1 MPKFSQS
8 HPHSDRQAF
17 ERLMLLIATFLQYP
31 SIGSPE
37 ASTPNNNHPHEALT
51 DVKQQIEQ
59 LAQEMGITINNCS
72 IPTIRKDLVTLRKYG
87 ILNKRIYRWGYYLG
101 TGVMTKSELSVA
113 LNALAS
119 LAEYQRSPQ
128 IIKIYASL
136 IKRLQGFD
144 ADDNSKLLYPVR
156 SQINHL
162 IVNTD
167 LEDRIKKK
175 QTQNRH
181 TLFDR
186 LATVEKA
193 ILDGQAIEIY
203 RHSDP
208 YADNTGAAQVYP
220 LQLIYHDI
228 AWYLLYENCDN
239 SHFMVVRVDRLTDKC
254 IAIPSQTRS
263 LQAQKESLD
272 LAHQLLANGWGLN
285 MGDLDEQM
293 QERQMELEFET
304 VIVRFFEPVIQF
316 IEEGTYRHPSQKIDA
331 RSKPESID
339 LHLSLP
345 PRSLSEFSRWVNRF
359 MDQAIILAPESLVKQ
374 QAQAA
379 QRLTD
384 RYRQQSAPLKPLF
397 TPKEPP

>member
-1 MPKFSQS
+1 MPNSSQT

-17 ERLMLLIATFLQYP
+17 ERLMLLIATFLKYP
-31 SIGSPE
+31 SVGSPE
-37 ASTPNNNHPHEALT
+37 EASQNDDQHHDALV
-51 DVKQQIEQ
+51 DVKQKLEQ
-59 LAQEMGITINNCS
+59 LAQDLGITINSS

-101 TGVMTKSELSVA
+101 TGAMTKQELSVA

-128 IIKIYASL
+128 IIKIYTSL
-136 IKRLQGFD
+136 VKRLQGFD
-144 ADDNSKLLYPVR
+144 AEENSKLLYPVR

-181 TLFDR
+181 TLFDS
-186 LATVEKA
+186 LTTVEKA
-193 ILDGQAIEIY
+193 ILNGQAIEIY
-203 RHSDP
+203 RHTDP
-208 YADNTGAAQVYP
+208 YAENIGAATVYP

-228 AWYLLYENCDN
+228 AWYLLYENCRN
-239 SHFMVVRVDRLTDKC
+239 SHFMIVRVDRLTDKC
-254 IAIPSQTRS
+254 VEIPSQTRS
-263 LQAQKESLD
+263 LQAQKQSLD

-285 MGDLDEQM
+285 MGELEEQM

-304 VIVRFFEPVIQF
+304 VRVRFFAPVIQF

-331 RSKPESID
+331 RQKPNSID
-339 LHLSLP
+339 LQLTLP

-359 MDQAIILAPESLVKQ
+359 MDNALVLAPEHLAIRHS
-374 QAQAA
+374 QAA
-379 QRLTD
+379 QRIIEL
-384 RYRQQSAPLKPLF
+384 YRGNSISISGQ
-397 TPKEPP
+397 

>member
-1 MPKFSQS
+1 MPKFSQT

-181 TLFDR
+181 TLFDS

>member
-1 MPKFSQS
+1 MPKSSQS

-17 ERLMLLIATFLQYP
+17 ERLMLLIATFLTYP

-37 ASTPNNNHPHEALT
+37 TSPQNGELPHDALAA
-51 DVKQQIEQ
+51 VKQKLEQ
-59 LAQEMGITINNCS
+59 LAQEMGITINNIA

-101 TGVMTKSELSVA
+101 TGIMTKQELSVA

-128 IIKIYASL
+128 IIRIYASL
-136 IKRLQGFD
+136 LKRLQGFD
-144 ADDNSKLLYPVR
+144 ANENSKLLYPVR

-175 QTQNRH
+175 QAQNRH
-181 TLFDR
+181 TLFDS
-186 LATVEKA
+186 LPTVEQA
-193 ILDGQAIEIY
+193 ILNGQAIEIY
-203 RHSDP
+203 RHTDP
-208 YADNTGAAQVYP
+208 YADNTGAVTVYP

-228 AWYLLYENCDN
+228 AWYLLYENCEN

-254 IAIPSQTRS
+254 LEIPSQTRS
-263 LQAQKESLD
+263 LQTQKESLD

-285 MGDLDEQM
+285 MGELDEQM
-293 QERQMELEFET
+293 QERQMKLKFET
-304 VIVRFFEPVIQF
+304 VIVRFFAPVIQF
-316 IEEGTYRHPSQKIDA
+316 IEEGTNRHPSQKIDA
-331 RSKPESID
+331 KRKPESID

-359 MDQAIILAPESLVKQ
+359 MDNEIVLAPESLVNQ
-374 QAQAA
+374 QAQSAE
-379 QRLTD
+379 RLAD
-384 RYRQQSAPLKPLF
+384 LYRNGRSN
-397 TPKEPP
+397 

>member
-1 MPKFSQS
+1 MPKSSQT
-8 HPHSDRQAF
+8 HAYSDRQAF
-17 ERLMLLIATFLQYP
+17 ERLMLIIATFLQYP
-31 SIGSPE
+31 SIGSPD
-37 ASTPNNNHPHEALT
+37 ASPQNNDRPHEALAA
-51 DVKQQIEQ
+51 VKQQLEQ
-59 LAQEMGITINNCS
+59 LAQEMGIAINNIA

-101 TGVMTKSELSVA
+101 TGVMTKQELSVA

-128 IIKIYASL
+128 IIRIYASL
-136 IKRLQGFD
+136 VKRLQGFD
-144 ADDNSKLLYPVR
+144 TPENSKLLYPVR

-162 IVNTD
+162 IVTTD

-175 QTQNRH
+175 QIQNRH
-181 TLFDR
+181 NLFDS
-186 LATVEKA
+186 LSTVEKA

-228 AWYLLYENCDN
+228 AWYLLYENCEN
-239 SHFMVVRVDRLTDKC
+239 SHFMIVRVDRLTDKC
-254 IAIPSQTRS
+254 IEIPLQTRS
-263 LQAQKESLD
+263 LQKQKESLD

-285 MGDLDEQM
+285 MGEFDEQM

-304 VIVRFFEPVIQF
+304 VIVRFFAPVIQF

-331 RSKPESID
+331 RRKPESID

-345 PRSLSEFSRWVNRF
+345 PRSLGEFSRWVNRF
-359 MDQAIILAPESLVKQ
+359 MDNAIILAPEHLANKHVQS
-374 QAQAA
+374 A
-379 QRLTD
+379 QRLVKL
-384 RYRQQSAPLKPLF
+384 YQ
-397 TPKEPP
+397 E

>member
-1 MPKFSQS
+1 MPKPSQT
-8 HPHSDRQAF
+8 HPYSDRQAF

-37 ASTPNNNHPHEALT
+37 ASPQNHDQPHDALT
-51 DVKQQIEQ
+51 AVKQQLEQ
-59 LAQEMGITINNCS
+59 LAQEMGITINNIA

-101 TGVMTKSELSVA
+101 TGVMTKQELSVA

-128 IIKIYASL
+128 IIRLYESL
-136 IKRLQGFD
+136 VKRLQGLD
-144 ADDNSKLLYPVR
+144 ADENSKLLYPVR

-162 IVNTD
+162 IVTTD

-175 QTQNRH
+175 QAQNRH
-181 TLFDR
+181 TLFDS
-186 LATVEKA
+186 LSTVEQA
-193 ILDGQAIEIY
+193 ILNGQAIEIY
-203 RHSDP
+203 RHTDP

-228 AWYLLYENCDN
+228 AWYLLYENCEN

-254 IAIPSQTRS
+254 VAIPSQTRS

-285 MGDLDEQM
+285 MGEPEEQM
-293 QERQMELEFET
+293 QERQMKLKFET
-304 VIVRFFEPVIQF
+304 VIVRFFAPVIQF

-331 RSKPESID
+331 KRKPESID

-359 MDQAIILAPESLVKQ
+359 MDNAIVLAPESLVNQ
-374 QAQAA
+374 QAQSAE
-379 QRLTD
+379 RLAD
-384 RYRQQSAPLKPLF
+384 LYRNVRSN
-397 TPKEPP
+397 

>member
-1 MPKFSQS
+1 MPKFSQT

-17 ERLMLLIATFLQYP
+17 ERLMLLITTFLQYP
-31 SIGSPE
+31 SVGSPE
-37 ASTPNNNHPHEALT
+37 ASPQNGDQPHDSLV
-51 DVKQQIEQ
+51 DVKQKLEQ
-59 LAQEMGITINNCS
+59 LAQDLGITINNCS

-101 TGVMTKSELSVA
+101 TGAMTKEELSVA

-128 IIKIYASL
+128 IIKIYTSL
-136 IKRLQGFD
+136 VKRLQGFD
-144 ADDNSKLLYPVR
+144 ADENSKLLYPVR

-181 TLFDR
+181 TLFDS
-186 LATVEKA
+186 LTTVEKA
-193 ILDGQAIEIY
+193 ILNGQAIEIY
-203 RHSDP
+203 RHTDP
-208 YADNTGAAQVYP
+208 YAENIGAATVYP

-228 AWYLLYENCDN
+228 AWYLLYENCN
-239 SHFMVVRVDRLTDKC
+239 SSHFMIVRVDRLTDKC
-254 IAIPSQTRS
+254 VEIPSQTRS
-263 LQAQKESLD
+263 LQAQKQSLD
-272 LAHQLLANGWGLN
+272 LAHQILANGWGLN
-285 MGDLDEQM
+285 MGELGEQM

-304 VIVRFFEPVIQF
+304 VIVRFFAPVIQF

-331 RSKPESID
+331 RRKPDSID
-339 LHLSLP
+339 LQLTLP

-359 MDQAIILAPESLVKQ
+359 MDNAIILAPESLVHKQ
-374 QAQAA
+374 AKAA
-379 QRLTD
+379 QRLAD
-384 RYRQQSAPLKPLF
+384 LYRREIVK
-397 TPKEPP
+397 

>member
-1 MPKFSQS
+1 MPKSSQT
-8 HPHSDRQAF
+8 HPYSDRQAF
-17 ERLMLLIATFLQYP
+17 ERLMLLIATFLKYP
-31 SIGSPE
+31 SIGSPD
-37 ASTPNNNHPHEALT
+37 ASPQNNDRPHDALLA
-51 DVKQQIEQ
+51 VKQQLEQ
-59 LAQEMGITINNCS
+59 LAQEMGITINNIA

-101 TGVMTKSELSVA
+101 TGVMTKQELNVA

-128 IIKIYASL
+128 IIRIYESL
-136 IKRLQGFD
+136 VKRLQGLD
-144 ADDNSKLLYPVR
+144 ADENSKLLYPVR

-162 IVNTD
+162 IVTTD

-181 TLFDR
+181 TLFDS
-186 LATVEKA
+186 LSTVEKA

-239 SHFMVVRVDRLTDKC
+239 SHFMVVRVDRLSDKC
-254 IAIPSQTRS
+254 VAIPSQNRS
-263 LQAQKESLD
+263 LQAQKQNLD

-285 MGDLDEQM
+285 MGEPEEQM
-293 QERQMELEFET
+293 QERQMKLEFET
-304 VIVRFFEPVIQF
+304 VIVRFFAPVIQF
-316 IEEGTYRHPSQKIDA
+316 IEEGLYRHPTQRIN
-331 RSKPESID
+331 RSRKPDSID
-339 LHLSLP
+339 LQLCLP
-345 PRSLSEFSRWVNRF
+345 PRSLNEFSRWVNRF
-359 MDQAIILAPESLVKQ
+359 MDNAIVLAPERLVMQ
-374 QAQAA
+374 QAQSAE
-379 QRLTD
+379 RLAD
-384 RYRQQSAPLKPLF
+384 LYRNVRSNPNQEKF
-397 TPKEPP
+397 

>member
-1 MPKFSQS
+1 MPKSSQT
-8 HPHSDRQAF
+8 HPYSDRQAF
-17 ERLMLLIATFLQYP
+17 ERLMLLIATFLKYP
-31 SIGSPE
+31 SIGSPD
-37 ASTPNNNHPHEALT
+37 ASPQNNDRPHDALVV
-51 DVKQQIEQ
+51 VKQQLEQ
-59 LAQEMGITINNCS
+59 LAQEMGITINNIA

-101 TGVMTKSELSVA
+101 TGVMTKQELSVA

-128 IIKIYASL
+128 IIRIYASL
-136 IKRLQGFD
+136 VKRLQGFD
-144 ADDNSKLLYPVR
+144 TAENSKLLYPVR

-162 IVNTD
+162 IVTTD

-181 TLFDR
+181 TLFDS
-186 LATVEKA
+186 LTTVEKA

-254 IAIPSQTRS
+254 VAIPSQTRS
-263 LQAQKESLD
+263 LQTQKQSLD

-285 MGDLDEQM
+285 MGEPDEQM

-304 VIVRFFEPVIQF
+304 VIVRFFAPVIQF

-331 RSKPESID
+331 KRKPESID

-359 MDQAIILAPESLVKQ
+359 MDNAIVLAPERLVMQ
-374 QAQAA
+374 QAQSAE
-379 QRLTD
+379 RLAD
-384 RYRQQSAPLKPLF
+384 LYRNVRSNPNQEKF
-397 TPKEPP
+397 

>member
-1 MPKFSQS
+1 MPKFSQT

-17 ERLMLLIATFLQYP
+17 ERLMLLIATFLKYP
-31 SIGSPE
+31 SVGSPE
-37 ASTPNNNHPHEALT
+37 GSHQNADQPHDALV
-51 DVKQQIEQ
+51 DVKQKLEQ
-59 LAQEMGITINNCS
+59 LAQDLDITINSS

-101 TGVMTKSELSVA
+101 TGAMTKEELSAA

-128 IIKIYASL
+128 IIKIYTSL
-136 IKRLQGFD
+136 VKRLQGFD
-144 ADDNSKLLYPVR
+144 ADENSKLLYPVR

-175 QTQNRH
+175 QSQNRH
-181 TLFDR
+181 TLFDS
-186 LATVEKA
+186 LTTVEKS
-193 ILDGQAIEIY
+193 ILNGQAIEIY

-239 SHFMVVRVDRLTDKC
+239 SHFMIVRVDRLTDKC
-254 IAIPSQTRS
+254 VEVPSQTRS
-263 LQAQKESLD
+263 LQAQKQSLD

-285 MGDLDEQM
+285 MGELNEQM
-293 QERQMELEFET
+293 QERQIKLEFET
-304 VIVRFFEPVIQF
+304 VIVRFFAPVIQF

-331 RSKPESID
+331 RRKPDSID
-339 LHLSLP
+339 LHLTLP

-359 MDQAIILAPESLVKQ
+359 MDNAIILAPKSLVHKQ
-374 QAQAA
+374 AKAA
-379 QRLTD
+379 QRLAD
-384 RYRQQSAPLKPLF
+384 LYRREIVK
-397 TPKEPP
+397 

>member
-1 MPKFSQS
+1 MPKLSQT
-8 HPHSDRQAF
+8 HPHSDRLAF
-17 ERLMLLIATFLQYP
+17 ERLMLLIAVFLQHP

-37 ASTPNNNHPHEALT
+37 SQNNDQPHDALAA
-51 DVKQQIEQ
+51 VKEQLEQ
-59 LAQEMGITINNCS
+59 LAQALDITINNCA

-101 TGVMTKSELSVA
+101 TGVMTKQELSAA

-136 IKRLQGFD
+136 VKRLQGFD
-144 ADDNSKLLYPVR
+144 TDNNSKLLYPVR

-175 QTQNRH
+175 QAQNRH
-181 TLFDR
+181 TLFDS

-193 ILDGQAIEIY
+193 IVDGQAIEIY

-239 SHFMVVRVDRLTDKC
+239 SHFMVVRIDRLTDKC
-254 IAIPSQTRS
+254 IEIPSQIRS
-263 LQAQKESLD
+263 LEAQTESLD
-272 LAHQLLANGWGLN
+272 LAHQILANGWGLN

-293 QERQMELEFET
+293 QERQMELKFET
-304 VIVRFFEPVIQF
+304 VIVRFFAPVIQF
-316 IEEGTYRHPSQKIDA
+316 IEEGSYRHPSQKIDG
-331 RSKPESID
+331 RRKPESID

-359 MDQAIILAPESLVKQ
+359 MDQAIVLAPQHLANKH
-374 QAQAA
+374 
-379 QRLTD
+379 L
-384 RYRQQSAPLKPLF
+384 QSAQKLVNLYQK
-397 TPKEPP
+397 

>member
-1 MPKFSQS
+1 MPKSSQT
-8 HPHSDRQAF
+8 HPFSDRQAF

-37 ASTPNNNHPHEALT
+37 ASPQNDDQPHDALAA
-51 DVKQQIEQ
+51 VKQQLEQ
-59 LAQEMGITINNCS
+59 LAQDLDITINHCS

-101 TGVMTKSELSVA
+101 TGVMTKQELSVA

-128 IIKIYASL
+128 IIRMYASL
-136 IKRLQGFD
+136 VKRLQGFD
-144 ADDNSKLLYPVR
+144 SEDNSKLLYPVR

-175 QTQNRH
+175 QIQNRH
-181 TLFDR
+181 TLFDS
-186 LATVEKA
+186 LSTVEKA

-203 RHSDP
+203 RHTDP

-228 AWYLLYENCDN
+228 AWYLLYENCEN

-254 IAIPSQTRS
+254 VEVLSQIRS

-285 MGDLDEQM
+285 MGEFDEQI
-293 QERQMELEFET
+293 QERQMKLEFET
-304 VIVRFFEPVIQF
+304 VIVRFFAPVIQF

-331 RSKPESID
+331 QRKPDSID
-339 LHLSLP
+339 LHLTLP

-359 MDQAIILAPESLVKQ
+359 MDNAIVLAPESLIDQ

-379 QRLTD
+379 QRLAD
-384 RYRQQSAPLKPLF
+384 LYKR
-397 TPKEPP
+397 

>member
-181 TLFDR
+181 TLFDS

>member
-1 MPKFSQS
+1 MPKSSQT
-8 HPHSDRQAF
+8 HPYSDRQAF
-17 ERLMLLIATFLQYP
+17 ERLMLLIATFLRYP

-37 ASTPNNNHPHEALT
+37 ASTQNNNQPHESLT
-51 DVKQQIEQ
+51 DVKQKLEQ
-59 LAQEMGITINNCS
+59 LAQDLGITINNCS

-101 TGVMTKSELSVA
+101 TGVMTKQELSVA

-128 IIKIYASL
+128 IIRIYASL
-136 IKRLQGFD
+136 LKRLQGFD
-144 ADDNSKLLYPVR
+144 TNENSKLLYPVR

-162 IVNTD
+162 IVTTD

-181 TLFDR
+181 TLFDS

-203 RHSDP
+203 RHTDP
-208 YADNTGAAQVYP
+208 YADNTGAAIVYP

-254 IAIPSQTRS
+254 VEVPSQSRS
-263 LQAQKESLD
+263 LQAQKQNLD

-285 MGDLDEQM
+285 MGEPEEQM
-293 QERQMELEFET
+293 KERQMELEFET
-304 VIVRFFEPVIQF
+304 VIVRFFAPVIQF

-331 RSKPESID
+331 RRKPESID

-359 MDQAIILAPESLVKQ
+359 MDNAIVLAPQSLVNQ

-379 QRLTD
+379 QRLAD
-384 RYRQQSAPLKPLF
+384 LYNSIIIRD
-397 TPKEPP
+397 

>member
-1 MPKFSQS
+1 MPKSSQS

-17 ERLMLLIATFLQYP
+17 ERLMFLIATFLKHP

-37 ASTPNNNHPHEALT
+37 ASTQNHNQPHESLT
-51 DVKQQIEQ
+51 DVKQQLEQ
-59 LAQEMGITINNCS
+59 LAQDLGITIDNCS

-101 TGVMTKSELSVA
+101 TGVMTKQELNVA

-128 IIKIYASL
+128 IIRIYASL
-136 IKRLQGFD
+136 LKRLQGFD
-144 ADDNSKLLYPVR
+144 ANENSKLLYPVR

-175 QTQNRH
+175 QAQNRH
-181 TLFDR
+181 TLFDS
-186 LATVEKA
+186 LPTVEQA
-193 ILDGQAIEIY
+193 ILNGQAIEIY
-203 RHSDP
+203 RHTDP
-208 YADNTGAAQVYP
+208 YADNTGAVTVYP

-228 AWYLLYENCDN
+228 AWYLLYENCEN

-254 IAIPSQTRS
+254 LEIPSQTRS
-263 LQAQKESLD
+263 LQTQKESLD

-285 MGDLDEQM
+285 MGELDEQM
-293 QERQMELEFET
+293 QERQMKLKFET
-304 VIVRFFEPVIQF
+304 VIVRFFAPVIQF
-316 IEEGTYRHPSQKIDA
+316 IEEGTNRHPSQKIDA
-331 RSKPESID
+331 KRKPESID

-359 MDQAIILAPESLVKQ
+359 MDNAIVLAPESLVNQ
-374 QAQAA
+374 QAQSAE
-379 QRLTD
+379 RLAD
-384 RYRQQSAPLKPLF
+384 LYRNGRSN
-397 TPKEPP
+397 